1 MRNKSKFLSK
11 YVKDSTE
18 FEGCLNQLHFVADVI
33 DGSSEGESDESSE
46 DNDAQSGK
54 PDNKPDVGK
63 LQASAN
69 VKKMY
74 FERNFKRKGT
84 MCDPWDEES
93 GWLDNVVRKEVY
105 LGGVGLGLS

>member
-1 MRNKSKFLSK
+1 M
-11 YVKDSTE
+11 E
-18 FEGCLNQLHFVADVI
+18 
-33 DGSSEGESDESSE
+33 SSEGESDESSD

-63 LQASAN
+63 LQASEN
-69 VKKMY
+69 IKKMY

-93 GWLDNVVRKEVY
+93 QSGWLDNVVRKEVY